1 MFKGDPKKVRTAEVR
16 LSYIHL
22 DTPYS
27 QDGQQEP
34 KYQAT
39 LLLPKTQ
46 VNCYNEIM
54 QAINAAKQEGISNQW
69 KGACPPTL
77 SVPIHD
83 GDGVR
88 ERSGEP
94 YGDECKGHW
103 VISAKSKLKPQ
114 VVHQSNINCELPP
127 GSYKSGD
134 YAVAMINFYPY
145 DANGNRGVAC
155 SLGNIMLTRDGEAL
169 GGQSDAADDFSDFG
183 GGGYSAPA
191 PTTPQ
196 YAQPPQYAHPQQ
208 QNPYPPQQTQTA
220 QPQGY
225 PPQQGYAPP
234 PNQAATPQQGYQQQG
249 YPPQQQGYPAQQQD
263 YAPPPPADNYFDP
276 NAYAAGGY
284 NPY

>member
-22 DTPYS
+22 ETPYS
-27 QDGQQEP
+27 QDGQQEA

-39 LLLPKTQ
+39 LLLPKNQ

-54 QAINAAKQEGISNQW
+54 QAINAARQEGISNQW

-88 ERSGEP
+88 ERSGEA
-94 YGDECKGHW
+94 YGEECKGHW

-134 YAVAMINFYPY
+134 YAVVMINFYPY
-145 DANGNRGVAC
+145 DANGNRGIAC
-155 SLGNIMLTRDGEAL
+155 SLGNVMLTRDGEAL
-169 GGQSDAADDFSDFG
+169 GGQSSASDDFSDFG

-191 PTTPQ
+191 PTAAPPQYAQAPQYAQNPQ
-196 YAQPPQYAHPQQ
+196 YAQPQ
-208 QNPYPPQQTQTA
+208 QNPYPAPS
-220 QPQGY
+220 QGY

-234 PNQAATPQQGYQQQG
+234 QNQAAPQQGY
-249 YPPQQQGYPAQQQD
+249 PVQQQD

-284 NPY
+284 TQY

>member
-1 MFKGDPKKVRTAEVR
+1 MFKGDPRKVRTAEVR

-22 DTPYS
+22 DTPYA

-34 KYQAT
+34 KYQAV
-39 LLLPKTQ
+39 LLLPKNQ

-54 QAINAAKQEGISNQW
+54 QAINAAKQEGISKQW

-88 ERSGEP
+88 ERSGEA
-94 YGDECKGHW
+94 YGEECKGHW
-103 VISAKSKLKPQ
+103 IISAKSKLKPQ

-134 YAVAMINFYPY
+134 YAIVMINFYPY

-155 SLGNIMLTRDGEAL
+155 SLGNVMLTRDGEAL
-169 GGQSDAADDFSDFG
+169 GGQSSASDDFSDFG
-183 GGGYSAPA
+183 GGGYPTPA
-191 PTTPQ
+191 PTAAPPQ
-196 YAQPPQYAHPQQ
+196 YAQAPQYTPPQQ
-208 QNPYPPQQTQTA
+208 QSAYPPQQT

-225 PPQQGYAPP
+225 PPQQGYAAPP
-234 PNQAATPQQGYQQQG
+234 TNQAAPQQG
-249 YPPQQQGYPAQQQD
+249 YPPQQQGYPVQQQD

-284 NPY
+284 TQY

>member
-22 DTPYS
+22 ETPYS
-27 QDGQQEP
+27 QDGQQEA

-39 LLLPKTQ
+39 LLLPKTA
-46 VNCYNEIM
+46 VACYNEIM
-54 QAINAAKQEGISNQW
+54 QAINAARQEGISNQW

-88 ERSGEP
+88 ERSGEA

-114 VVHQSNINCELPP
+114 VVHQSNISCELPA

-134 YAVAMINFYPY
+134 YAVVMINFYPY
-145 DANGNRGVAC
+145 DANGNRGIAC
-155 SLGNIMLTRDGEAL
+155 SLGNVMLTRDGEAL
-169 GGQSDAADDFSDFG
+169 GGQSSASDDFSDFG
-183 GGGYSAPA
+183 GSYSAP
-191 PTTPQ
+191 TPQ
-196 YAQPPQYAHPQQ
+196 YAQAPQYAQPQQ
-208 QNPYPPQQTQTA
+208 QNAYPPQQT
-220 QPQGY
+220 QGY
-225 PPQQGYAPP
+225 PPQQGYAPQT
-234 PNQAATPQQGYQQQG
+234 NQAAPQQQG
-249 YPPQQQGYPAQQQD
+249 YPPQQQGYPVQQQD

-276 NAYAAGGY
+276 SAYAAGGY

>member
-54 QAINAAKQEGISNQW
+54 QAINAAKQDGISNQW
-69 KGACPPTL
+69 KGACPPNPSL
-77 SVPIHD
+77 PIHD
-83 GDGVR
+83 GDGPR
-88 ERSGEP
+88 ERSGES
-94 YGDECKGHW
+94 YGEECKGHW

-114 VVHQSNINCELPP
+114 VVHQSNINCELPA

-134 YAVAMINFYPY
+134 YGVAMINFYPY
-145 DANGNRGVAC
+145 DVNGNRGIAC

-169 GGQSDAADDFSDFG
+169 GGQSNAADDFSDFG
-183 GGGYSAPA
+183 GSYSAPA
-191 PTTPQ
+191 PTAAAPQ
-196 YAQPPQYAHPQQ
+196 YAQPQQ
-208 QNPYPPQQTQTA
+208 QNAYPPQQTQAA
-220 QPQGY
+220 QPYGY
-225 PPQQGYAPP
+225 PPQQGYSYQN
-234 PNQAATPQQGYQQQG
+234 NQAAPPQQGYPHQQS
-249 YPPQQQGYPAQQQD
+249 YT
-263 YAPPPPADNYFDP
+263 PPPADNYFDP
-276 NAYAAGGY
+276 SAYAAGGY
-284 NPY
+284 NQY